1 MEASGDSVLLT
12 CQGVTGRDEAGREV
26 GQIRADLE
34 SSTVPTVCQALF
46 DVYKDERNQVRHWQK
61 PTTEC
66 GVMGGG
72 PHCGSGAV
80 CKVAGGEGLMEEGPS
95 AFASHRLAF
104 QEQGFPLV
112 SVHCQWFAVLCTCA
126 PSFTNGRPGSLT
138 EMVKSAKGV
147 SWWAG
152 RVAAF

>member
-12 CQGVTGRDEAGREV
+12 CQGATGRDEAGREV

-34 SSTVPTVCQALF
+34 SSTAPTVCQALF
-46 DVYKDERNQVRHWQK
+46 DVYKDERNQLRHWQK

-80 CKVAGGEGLMEEGPS
+80 CKVAGGEGLMEEGPLPLPPTVLPFRS
-95 AFASHRLAF
+95 GAS
-104 QEQGFPLV
+104 P
-112 SVHCQWFAVLCTCA
+112 W
-126 PSFTNGRPGSLT
+126 
-138 EMVKSAKGV
+138 
-147 SWWAG
+147 
-152 RVAAF
+152 